1 MTKVALLVPYESI
14 LQAAEKVIDERHYKI
29 DYKKVIRTEDS
40 VNEARMAIK
49 AGARIIIARG
59 LQAKLIKEYTNIPL
73 VEMRF
78 HSQEIGLLLKRAK
91 AILAKENPVIGLIV
105 FSNML
110 CNMTHMEELFD
121 VKLHIRNIEK
131 NEEIPGIL
139 NMMREQGVEL
149 IIGGELVCREAQMAG
164 FAVLPYESTEESVA
178 EALQV
183 AERMSY
189 AAETEKETKAQFET
203 VLDTAFHGIIKV
215 DAGGRIIT
223 LNRLVENLIGK
234 TASDV
239 EGKEFREV
247 FPWLGEAVLTDVLS
261 GKRENYSASLQ
272 FQGKSWILLAASI
285 QYDEQISGA
294 IISLQRME
302 DFARSSKKEIQDVY
316 LQGFTAQKTFRD
328 VHTENRQMKEVLDRA
343 RKYAL
348 SDAPV
353 LIHGEV
359 VTEYAMI
366 AEAIHNNSVRHAGP
380 FVSINVREI
389 DPEKQINVLFGGEP
403 GKIRTDMRLKGA
415 LVMANQGTL
424 LINGIEHLTMRA
436 QYMIYRIFQPG
447 YISKTDFLSMEN
459 LDVRI
464 IACTHRNLKM
474 LTEEEKFN
482 RELFYLLHGLTLEIP
497 SLGERKEDLNIYID
511 RCIEENC
518 RKYNKHLKLTKGGKE
533 KLLNLPWEGNA
544 IQIQSF
550 CERLVLDT
558 EKRNI
563 SETEIQKLYSNLY
576 PLVRKVKG
584 EDKVVV
590 YSSEEAAQLAAL
602 LKKHNGSR
610 SLVAQELGIS
620 TTTLWRKMKK
630 FGIEANYEGK

>member
-1 MTKVALLVPYESI
+1 MYERVTQMTKVALLVPYESI

-29 DYKKVIRTEDS
+29 NYKKVIRTEDS

-110 CNMTHMEELFD
+110 CNMTHMEERFD
-121 VKLHIRNIEK
+121 VK
-131 NEEIPGIL
+131 
-139 NMMREQGVEL
+139 
-149 IIGGELVCREAQMAG
+149 
-164 FAVLPYESTEESVA
+164 
-178 EALQV
+178 
-183 AERMSY
+183 
-189 AAETEKETKAQFET
+189 
-203 VLDTAFHGIIKV
+203 
-215 DAGGRIIT
+215 
-223 LNRLVENLIGK
+223 
-234 TASDV
+234 
-239 EGKEFREV
+239 
-247 FPWLGEAVLTDVLS
+247 
-261 GKRENYSASLQ
+261 
-272 FQGKSWILLAASI
+272 
-285 QYDEQISGA
+285 
-294 IISLQRME
+294 
-302 DFARSSKKEIQDVY
+302 
-316 LQGFTAQKTFRD
+316 
-328 VHTENRQMKEVLDRA
+328 
-343 RKYAL
+343 
-348 SDAPV
+348 
-353 LIHGEV
+353 
-359 VTEYAMI
+359 
-366 AEAIHNNSVRHAGP
+366 
-380 FVSINVREI
+380 
-389 DPEKQINVLFGGEP
+389 
-403 GKIRTDMRLKGA
+403 
-415 LVMANQGTL
+415 
-424 LINGIEHLTMRA
+424 
-436 QYMIYRIFQPG
+436 
-447 YISKTDFLSMEN
+447 
-459 LDVRI
+459 
-464 IACTHRNLKM
+464 
-474 LTEEEKFN
+474 
-482 RELFYLLHGLTLEIP
+482 
-497 SLGERKEDLNIYID
+497 
-511 RCIEENC
+511 CIEENC